1 MNKLSKDK
9 RDKLI
14 LICIGVV
21 GTIAV
26 LYFFVLTDMK
36 DELGTLGSKLV
47 TMRDKIDKS
56 QRILKRQAELQT
68 RLGELRAELD
78 KRQEYMPRPTQDHVW
93 FMKLI
98 EDRRSQFNL
107 DIGEIRYPE
116 PWDPGL
122 LPNFPFKGVAFNV
135 TLIGRYTDFGRFL
148 ADFENSFP
156 YMRVQLM
163 NVTPDVQQPSVGAT
177 TTPGDDGGK
186 LRFNFRVISL
196 IKTQT

>member
-122 LPNFPFKGVAFNV
+122 LPNFPFKGV
-135 TLIGRYTDFGRFL
+135 R
-148 ADFENSFP
+148 S
-156 YMRVQLM
+156 M
-163 NVTPDVQQPSVGAT
+163 
-177 TTPGDDGGK
+177 
-186 LRFNFRVISL
+186 
-196 IKTQT
+196 